1 MGKRR
6 DRRDKSE
13 LKNKVI
19 QFAEEDKTV
28 DLNFFEDIGLFTYK
42 DKKSNEYLFSKIYL
56 ADFDI
61 NNKDINNIYDE
72 TGKCIAVE
80 HNEKGGEIE
89 VKPWVELDVK
99 LLKLQILKGRA
110 RKKYRELELIEKEIN
125 KLNESQDEKAHEL
138 ATDKAVEPKE
148 EKKED
153 KTIDEEELPIDKQP
167 ELINWKNKQIKIG
180 PKIIMDEIINGYYL
194 WEILEIDKEIEGR
207 IPKELNS
214 KSFRTGF
221 LSVVDSKELTAI
233 DGKERKAPDIFVAI
247 NMNGDIIELDEQVLE
262 RQEQMPRQWEQEAEI
277 SGIDMA
283 DGKIKN
289 DPETELNNTRTSLYK
304 IPGVHQE
311 RAVSEDWYLSV
322 DWNEG
327 WKNKGNGVANGN
339 TKEISIVQQSRNES
353 YRDRELKANTV
364 SYKLEAI
371 NEGSLTPE
379 EEIQDNELREYD
391 SSEAENKR
399 KEINPSKSVD
409 DYAKDIAKRL
419 IKNHPEIYNNS
430 DIDMLRVKAK
440 KYIIN
445 DGKYDE
451 ISIKNVEERMDKE
464 AEQERVRGQVG

>member
-1 MGKRR
+1 MGRTRKKR
-6 DRRDKSE
+6 KE
-13 LKNKVI
+13 LEGKVI
-19 QFAEEDKTV
+19 QFANEDNTV

-42 DKKSNEYLFSKIYL
+42 DKNSNEYLFSRIYL

-89 VKPWVELDVK
+89 VKSWVGLDTK
-99 LLKLQILKGRA
+99 LLKLQILKGRL
-110 RKKYRELELIEKEIN
+110 RKKYREIELIEKEID
-125 KLNESQDEKAHEL
+125 KLTNSQDEKEHDL
-138 ATDKAVEPKE
+138 VTDKALEPKE
-148 EKKED
+148 EKKDD
-153 KTIDEEELPIDKQP
+153 KTIDEKEPTIDKQP
-167 ELINWKNKQIKIG
+167 ELINWKNQQIKIG
-180 PKIIMDEIINGYYL
+180 PKIKMDEIINGYYL

-207 IPKELNS
+207 LPKELNS

-221 LSVVDSKELTAI
+221 LSIVDSKELTAI
-233 DGKERKAPDIFVAI
+233 DGKERKAPDTFVAI
-247 NMNGDIIELDEQVLE
+247 NLNGDIIELDEHVLE
-262 RQEQMPRQWEQEAEI
+262 LQEQMPRQRQQEAEI

-289 DPETELNNTRTSLYK
+289 DPATELNNTRTSLYK

-311 RAVSEDWYLSV
+311 RGVSEDWYLSV

-327 WKNKGNGVANGN
+327 WKNKGIGVANGN

-353 YRDRELKANTV
+353 YRDRELKVNTV

-371 NEGSLTPE
+371 NEGSLTHE
-379 EEIQDNELREYD
+379 EVIQNDELREYD

-399 KEINPSKSVD
+399 KEINPSKSID
-409 DYAKDIAKRL
+409 EYAEEIANSLK
-419 IKNHPEIYNNS
+419 KNHPEMN
-430 DIDMLRVKAK
+430 IDKLRVRAK
-440 KYIIN
+440 EYIIR

-451 ISIKNVEERMDKE
+451 ISINKIEERMDKE
-464 AEQERVRGQVG
+464 AEEERVRGLVG